1 MSFQMRPR
9 VDSVHSRKI
18 LEEFE
23 RNSNYDARRPQ
34 LPTSEKKGLGIDFTK
49 FKKKIFSYS

>member
-23 RNSNYDARRPQ
+23 HNSNYDARHPQ
-34 LPTSEKKGLGIDFTK
+34 LPTDAKNRIK
-49 FKKKIFSYS
+49 Y

>member
-34 LPTSEKKGLGIDFTK
+34 LPTSEKKK
-49 FKKKIFSYS
+49 